1 MNRFSLDMDAIDSQI
16 PENLFEVYTSV
27 MFVLGSLITIAI
39 VKPWFLIVIPF
50 VLGVHWLIQ
59 VNLLRLFILLLANSK
74 TPGFL

>member
-39 VKPWFLIVIPF
+39 VKLWFLIVIPF
-50 VLGVHWLIQ
+50 VLVVHWLIQ
-59 VNLLRLFILLLANSK
+59 VNLQRLFRIRCAVASL
-74 TPGFL
+74 